1 MRRQTLGRLISA
13 CAGIAVAA
21 GLFNISDGLA
31 SGFGQGNFN
40 DSGEVGTSGANG
52 YSPAPAILD
61 TSGGP
66 VTITYSFTV
75 HRFTGPGHVPY
86 TQAIDLDLSL
96 RVRHILSIE
105 GVKDP
110 GLTAG
115 DPGLPAAAGHP
126 AWDEAFLNAHAP
138 QLDSSEINT
147 TVVPS
152 HNFSV
157 NVPALPPKTTNAQ
170 AAKQSKDLSFTVTIP
185 RCGYFEIETGAFVA
199 NTAPGGGTQGNPG
212 PATTCSCPPT
222 HSSGGGGTK
231 GGGDYFTVLTRGFVR
246 AVSNECST
254 STPTPTVTPT
264 TSQEQS
270 RSTPTPTPT
279 GGVGGIVATTTPTA
293 SVLAL
298 ATSLPKVTG
307 VAAPTPATGVGVDPH
322 YYWGLVLLGLGGVL
336 AALATGVRKGELGPL
351 RF

>member
-1 MRRQTLGRLISA
+1 MRRQTVGRLLSA
-13 CAGIAVAA
+13 CAGIALAA
-21 GLFNISDGLA
+21 GLFNISDALA

-66 VTITYSFTV
+66 VTITYAFTV

-96 RVRHILSIE
+96 RVRHILAIE

-110 GLTAG
+110 GLAAG

-138 QLDSSEINT
+138 QLDSSVITT

-152 HNFSV
+152 HDFGV
-157 NVPALPPKTTNAQ
+157 HFPALPAKTTNAE
-170 AAKQSKDLSFTVTIP
+170 AAKQSKDLSFQVTIP
-185 RCGYFEIETGAFVA
+185 RCGYFEIETGSFVA
-199 NTAPGGGTQGNPG
+199 NTSPGGGTQRSPG
-212 PATTCSCPPT
+212 PATSCSCPPT

-231 GGGDYFTVLTRGFVR
+231 GGGDYFTVLTRSFVR
-246 AVSNECST
+246 AVSSAC
-254 STPTPTVTPT
+254 STPTPTPTATPAPVIK
-264 TSQEQS
+264 
-270 RSTPTPTPT
+270 STPTPIATPT
-279 GGVGGIVATTTPTA
+279 GGVGGIVATPTPTG
-293 SVLAL
+293 SVLAV

-307 VAAPTPATGVGVDPH
+307 AVAPTPATGLGMDVH
-322 YYWGLVLLGLGGVL
+322 YYWGFVLLGLGGVL
-336 AALATGVRKGELGPL
+336 AALATGVRKGELGPF